1 MSIDRQ
7 HLRLLIVDDSDNDA
21 SFPERML
28 AQEGYYLTWKM
39 VDIAESLR
47 RTLRKSKWDIIV
59 SQCRMRGF
67 SAYNTL
73 ESLTELALDI
83 PLIVVFETVDEM
95 GVEALVKSGA
105 VDFVRLS

>member
-1 MSIDRQ
+1 
-7 HLRLLIVDDSDNDA
+7 
-21 SFPERML
+21 ML

-47 RTLRKSKWDIIV
+47 RTLRRSEWDIIV

-73 ESLTELALDI
+73 ESLTEVALDI
-83 PLIVVFETVDEM
+83 PIIVLFQAADEM
-95 GVEALVKSGA
+95 GVEALVKAGA
-105 VDFVRLS
+105 VDFMRLS